1 MRSLLFATLKLQSCF
16 IALGVL
22 LTGLLIVACNSEA
35 PSSHRPVKRAW
46 VPAAKVAVT
55 DTVACQWQP
64 CYSLAID
71 FLSANTED
79 EKKKQLSRY
88 ILSGCGF
95 RWHEETIIEPII
107 VCDWPEAIQDT
118 SSQEEP
124 EPEVSEK
131 SLAELLK
138 ELELSPTPAMPPPPD
153 SPMQVPEAPSPT
165 TPSSALVP
173 VASDSIYCRDAA
185 FWRGYCRHWGELE
198 NGGCERIATCQE
210 GEPTSVAVIVSDTAW
225 VAADPAAHGWLRL
238 PQKDPSRFRQRWIH
252 PHYVPWNTPKRM
264 TNLYRQSNL
273 D

>member
-55 DTVACQWQP
+55 DTAVCQWQP
-64 CYSLAID
+64 CYSLAIA

-153 SPMQVPEAPSPT
+153 
-165 TPSSALVP
+165 
-173 VASDSIYCRDAA
+173 
-185 FWRGYCRHWGELE
+185 
-198 NGGCERIATCQE
+198 
-210 GEPTSVAVIVSDTAW
+210 
-225 VAADPAAHGWLRL
+225 
-238 PQKDPSRFRQRWIH
+238 
-252 PHYVPWNTPKRM
+252 
-264 TNLYRQSNL
+264 
-273 D
+273 